1 MTSPDLSA
9 VSTATTIAQRVIK
22 DSTPA
27 ILRTLDNLDP
37 RGVHL
42 PDPTTSYHEELSKKV
57 LQFNK
62 YLDGGGCIAGRA
74 PTEFAGHFF
83 KASLLTFGLLLLFPV
98 LRWVGQIHHRYYR
111 AYLAARAKRL
121 EDEKD
126 RIESQDSAYRAR
138 FKRKR
143 LQMELDEAK
152 RVAALAVEQQDA
164 AVQEVAR
171 LRREKQAALS
181 GTGAAVEAVQEQLK
195 HGGFGTQVK
204 YAEASMEECVEQV
217 KVTHADFIRA
227 KNALSDFEAAQNKPP
242 PPRPVHFRWWAPH
255 RLGASLHEG
264 GSRAWQ
270 ATRFA
275 GGTLWEYVSK
285 PDRVPE
291 GLMKISIRALV
302 PEAVW
307 ATLRYG
313 AIMVSLALLAG
324 ALYAGMHWQAAD
336 TMEHPLEPVRGLV
349 PDQYLPAVL
358 EDPMTCGEAAELHR
372 DRVIQHLT
380 EYTIWQS
387 EWRGEKVAVHV
398 LKDEFADAAMLR
410 RTRKTASVLRTL
422 RERGASGVITMYAE
436 CAGTFVTEL
445 LPYTLPEVLRGSELL
460 PPPLPNGSTP
470 WLKWGGERCDA
481 VCGRLQLTP
490 DQEPW
495 CGARPVMPLDEIV
508 RLGAALDAARALEVV
523 HNTTMPAGGTLV
535 HFQLG
540 SGAFKVNARGRLK
553 LGGFD
558 EARML
563 RGHMYQDAS
572 NSGHFCEG
580 PEGPAG
586 PAPETRRGTLQSAS
600 YMDAKV
606 DMFGF
611 GDVLYELL
619 GEPRAWRFKNAAQIA
634 RKGVRHPD
642 PEGAACRP
650 GKSCKVWWRMLHAC
664 WQRDP
669 VSRPSASQVVTTL
682 EVMLAAAMAFQY
694 NQENMWNNRTEAV
707 ECSTSTKL
715 ASPRIS
721 PKPVTSMACPAG
733 ARCTIGEEKG
743 EATRTPNFA

>member
-42 PDPTTSYHEELSKKV
+42 PGDNMPDIL
-57 LQFNK
+57 N
-62 YLDGGGCIAGRA
+62 DGARYRLPC
-74 PTEFAGHFF
+74 
-83 KASLLTFGLLLLFPV
+83 K
-98 LRWVGQIHHRYYR
+98 VGQIHHRYYR

-217 KVTHADFIRA
+217 K
-227 KNALSDFEAAQNKPP
+227 
-242 PPRPVHFRWWAPH
+242 
-255 RLGASLHEG
+255 
-264 GSRAWQ
+264 
-270 ATRFA
+270 
-275 GGTLWEYVSK
+275 
-285 PDRVPE
+285 
-291 GLMKISIRALV
+291 
-302 PEAVW
+302 
-307 ATLRYG
+307 
-313 AIMVSLALLAG
+313 
-324 ALYAGMHWQAAD
+324 GMHWQAAD
-336 TMEHPLEPVRGLV
+336 TMEHPLEPVLARVLFWVLLELLSGVLLGLLFWVLSCLAANKAWLTLLACTTDLRHKQVRGLV

-642 PEGAACRP
+642 PEGCVLA
-650 GKSCKVWWRMLHAC
+650 GGG
-664 WQRDP
+664 
-669 VSRPSASQVVTTL
+669 AS
-682 EVMLAAAMAFQY
+682 
-694 NQENMWNNRTEAV
+694 
-707 ECSTSTKL
+707 
-715 ASPRIS
+715 
-721 PKPVTSMACPAG
+721 
-733 ARCTIGEEKG
+733 
-743 EATRTPNFA
+743 